1 MRSKIDIIVPVYNVG
16 HYLAKCLDSIVAQ
29 SLNEIQII
37 CVNDG
42 STDIS
47 AEILHRYSRMDS
59 RISVLEQENKG
70 YGAAV
75 NNGLSAAQAEF
86 VGIVEPDDFVDP
98 FCFDTLLRLASVCG
112 CVDIAKC
119 AYNEYYDAP
128 DGTHRIQ
135 PSLSS
140 KIEAHLLP
148 FRIAQYPE
156 LLIHHPS
163 IWSAIY
169 RRKFLE
175 EHELRFIEAMG
186 AAWTDNPFFISSLC
200 LAQKIVWSN
209 ERHYYYR
216 KTNPEASSNLKDC
229 SIPLLRALDML
240 DIVEKQSI
248 AEPVVLQ
255 SIYKRCINYIQVVTE
270 HPAYLPSKDDI
281 LIRQVISRIP
291 FSELRSNFFTVQE
304 QAIHRIFNGMTSEK

>member
-16 HYLAKCLDSIVAQ
+16 HYLAQCLDSIVAQ

-98 FCFDTLLRLASVCG
+98 FCFDTLFRLASVCG

-119 AYNEYYDAP
+119 AYNEYYDVP

-140 KIEAHLLP
+140 KIETHLLP
-148 FRIAQYPE
+148 FKIAQYPE

-175 EHELRFIEAMG
+175 EHELRFIEATG

-248 AEPVVLQ
+248 TEPVVLQ

-270 HPAYLPSKDDI
+270 HPAYLPSKDNI

-291 FSELRSNFFTVQE
+291 FSEVCGNFFTVQE
-304 QAIHRIFNGMTSEK
+304 QAIHRIFNGTTSEK

>member
-1 MRSKIDIIVPVYNVG
+1 MHSKVDIIVPIYNVEQ
-16 HYLAKCLDSIVAQ
+16 YLAQCLDSIVTQ

-42 STDIS
+42 STDTS
-47 AEILHRYSRMDS
+47 ADILHEYSCMDS

-70 YGAAV
+70 YGAAI
-75 NNGLSAAQAEF
+75 NHGLSAAHAEF
-86 VGIVEPDDFVDP
+86 IGIVEPDDFVDP
-98 FCFDTLLRLASVCG
+98 FCFETLLRLASVCG
-112 CVDIAKC
+112 NVDIAKC
-119 AYNEYYDAP
+119 AYNEYFDVS

-135 PSLSS
+135 PSPSS
-140 KIEAHLLP
+140 KVEAHLVP
-148 FRIAQYPE
+148 FRIAQYPA
-156 LLIHHPS
+156 LLLHHPS

-175 EHELRFIEAMG
+175 ENGLRFLEAPG

-200 LAQKIVWSN
+200 LAKTIVWSN

-216 KTNPEASSNLKDC
+216 KTNPSASSNLKDC

-240 DIVEKQSI
+240 DIVKAQQITEQVI
-248 AEPVVLQ
+248 LQ
-255 SIYKRCINYIQVVTE
+255 SIYKRCLNYIQVVTE
-270 HPAYLPSKDDI
+270 HPAYLPLKDDI

-291 FSELRSNFFTVQE
+291 SNAVCSNFFTVQE
-304 QAIHRIFNGMTSEK
+304 CAIHRIFDGAIPEK

>member
-1 MRSKIDIIVPVYNVG
+1 MRSKIDIIVPVYNMG
-16 HYLAKCLDSIVAQ
+16 RYLEQCLDSIVAQ
-29 SLNEIQII
+29 SLKEIRII

-47 AEILHRYSRMDS
+47 AEILDRYSRMDS

-75 NNGLSAAQAEF
+75 NNGLSAARAEF

-112 CVDIAKC
+112 YVDIAKC

-140 KIEAHLLP
+140 KVEAHLFP
-148 FRIAQYPE
+148 FKIAQYPE
-156 LLIHHPS
+156 LLIYHPS

-169 RRKFLE
+169 RREFLE
-175 EHELRFIEAMG
+175 ENELRFIEAAG
-186 AAWTDNPFFISSLC
+186 AGWTDNPFFISSLC
-200 LAQKIVWSN
+200 LARKIVWSN

-240 DIVEKQSI
+240 DIVEKLPI
-248 AEPVVLQ
+248 TEPVVLQ
-255 SIYKRCINYIQVVTE
+255 SIYKRCLNYIQVVTE
-270 HPAYLPSKDDI
+270 HPAYLPSKDDVF
-281 LIRQVISRIP
+281 IRRVVSRIP
-291 FSELRSNFFTVQE
+291 FSEVCGDFFTVQE
-304 QAIHRIFNGMTSEK
+304 QAIHKIFNGMTTEK